1 MILKKMVGATAITGA
16 LGFCVIGASAGVA
29 HAAPAPRGIP
39 GVVHQA
45 RLDTW
50 NPGGGRGGG
59 GGGGGGRGGGGRGG
73 GGWDRGGGGRGG
85 GGWDRGGGGRGG
97 GGWDRGGP
105 GWGGPGWG
113 GPGWAGWGPPPPPCL
128 LGFCF

>member
-29 HAAPAPRGIP
+29 NAAPAPQGIP
-39 GVVHQA
+39 GVVHQVQ
-45 RLDTW
+45 LDAW

-59 GGGGGGRGGGGRGG
+59 GGGGRGGGGWNRGGGGRGG
-73 GGWDRGGGGRGG
+73 GGWDRGGGG
-85 GGWDRGGGGRGG
+85 GWDRGGRGWGGP
-97 GGWDRGGP
+97 GP

-113 GPGWAGWGPPPPPCL
+113 DWGPPPPPCL
-128 LGFCF
+128 VGLCF